1 MIFPLT
7 LWMWLARL
15 AVWFR
20 TLGTEHNQ
28 VSFSF
33 FPCFF
38 SRKQM
43 ILLNILRV
51 ILGVTYR
58 VETVETSENENIK
71 RKEHYFE
78 RLKIW

>member
-1 MIFPLT
+1 
-7 LWMWLARL
+7 
-15 AVWFR
+15 
-20 TLGTEHNQ
+20 
-28 VSFSF
+28 
-33 FPCFF
+33 
-38 SRKQM
+38 M

-78 RLKIW
+78 RLKI